1 MAGCREVDA
10 EVVDEPR
17 SFARRPGD
25 SCRLYEGR
33 ANMQL
38 NNYFVATIGGS
49 GRRDGLGPRA
59 SMPDLAGLV
68 PATRG
73 LIAAP
78 WTPASL
84 SLLPARKTVDTSH
97 VTS

>member
-25 SCRLYEGR
+25 SCRWNERR
-33 ANMQL
+33 AKIMS
-38 NNYFVATIGGS
+38 YKHYVVTTGGS
-49 GRRDGLGPRA
+49 WRRDGLGPRA

-78 WTPASL
+78 LDP
-84 SLLPARKTVDTSH
+84 R
-97 VTS
+97 